1 MSDFQV
7 SAELLSIYL
16 EDARGHLE
24 ALDQCLLA
32 LERDGFDAEA
42 VASLLR
48 PLHTLKGNS
57 GMMGFSGIKEYVH
70 RLEDVFGRIGEN
82 LIPFTPELFDRL
94 FAGASALRD
103 ALEQDCKEA
112 RDSRSLERERRDLE
126 SLLAASSAIAS
137 SPAPALTR
145 PLTPAAPSASGAAA
159 RDVTGSASQG
169 PTVPEEGAEPEA
181 RGADS
186 RYVSVR
192 SSMVRVNFAQL
203 DNLLNMV
210 GELIIY
216 RTKLEQVGKAMAERL
231 GGRGAGADLLEAVQH
246 VAGVAS
252 QLQETV
258 MDIRMLPVR
267 HIFDRFPRLVRD
279 LARQEG
285 KEIELILEGE
295 NTRVD
300 KAIIDEIAEP
310 LVHMIRNS
318 VDHGIE
324 PPALRVARGK
334 TPVGTILLSAAQ
346 ESNSVVLTI
355 MDDGAGIDAETVRR
369 MAIAR
374 GLLKGDEALTEREI
388 VQLIFAQGF
397 STAASVSEI
406 SGRGVG
412 LDAVLKAIERLN
424 GLIEVESVAGVGTK
438 FIIQLPL
445 TLAIISALLV
455 EVAGATYAIP
465 LASVVESLKFHGNE
479 VHEIGGRDALR
490 IRDRI
495 VPLYSLAE
503 VFGEPGRG
511 TDDRR
516 YVVILGRGEKR
527 IGLAVERLK
536 GQQEVVIK
544 ALDPVLGSAGVA
556 LAGATIMGDGRVVL
570 ILDVAALF
578 DGKRRGQAL
587 THVEAGALPPG
598 GPEVCSNTTTAC
610 GRSPSGRPPTPATC
624 S

>member
-1 MSDFQV
+1 MSDFQASV
-7 SAELLSIYL
+7 ELLGIYL

-32 LERDGFDAEA
+32 LERDGLDAET
-42 VASLLR
+42 VTSLLG

-70 RLEDVFGRIGEN
+70 RLEDVFGRIGEGGIA
-82 LIPFTPELFDRL
+82 LSPPLFDRL
-94 FAGASALRD
+94 FTGASALRD
-103 ALEQDCKEA
+103 AVEQACEQAGEA
-112 RDSRSLERERRDLE
+112 RSLERERQDLE
-126 SLLAASSAIAS
+126 ALLAGPVTSSSQVPLPPRRAPGV
-137 SPAPALTR
+137 PAPAEKQALAEAEL
-145 PLTPAAPSASGAAA
+145 PPAEAAG
-159 RDVTGSASQG
+159 VT
-169 PTVPEEGAEPEA
+169 
-181 RGADS
+181 ADT
-186 RYVSVR
+186 RYVSAR

-203 DNLLNMV
+203 DNLLNLV

-216 RTKLEQVGKAMAERL
+216 RTKLEQVGKEMAVRL
-231 GGRGAGADLLEAVQH
+231 GGRGAGADLLDAVQH

-300 KAIIDEIAEP
+300 KAIIDEIGEP
-310 LVHMIRNS
+310 LVHMVRNS

-324 PPALRVARGK
+324 PPAVRVARGK
-334 TPVGTILLSAAQ
+334 TPTGTILLSASQ
-346 ESNSVVLTI
+346 ESNNVLLTI

-369 MAIAR
+369 KAIAR
-374 GLLKGDEALTEREI
+374 GLLKSDDNLSEREI

-397 STAASVSEI
+397 STSEAVSEM

-412 LDAVLKAIERLN
+412 LDVVLKAIERLN
-424 GLIEVESVAGVGTK
+424 GLIEVESVPGVGSK

-445 TLAIISALLV
+445 TLAIISALMV
-455 EVAGATYAIP
+455 EVEGASYAIP
-465 LASVVESLKFHGNE
+465 LASVVESMKFHRDE
-479 VHEIGGRDALR
+479 VHEINGREALR
-490 IRDRI
+490 LRDRI
-495 VPLYSLAE
+495 VPLLSLADL
-503 VFGEPGRG
+503 FGLESTHHG
-511 TDDRR
+511 DRR
-516 YVVILGRGEKR
+516 YAVILGRGDKR
-527 IGLAVERLK
+527 MGLVVDRLR

-544 ALDPVLGSAGVA
+544 ALDPALGSAGVA
-556 LAGATIMGDGRVVL
+556 LAGATIMGDGQVVL

-578 DGKRRGQAL
+578 GGKRRVRAL
-587 THVEAGALPPG
+587 TGAAVEALLPG
-598 GPEVCSNTTTAC
+598 GA
-610 GRSPSGRPPTPATC
+610 
-624 S
+624 

>member
-1 MSDFQV
+1 MSDFQA

-24 ALDQCLLA
+24 ALDQCLLS
-32 LERDGFDAEA
+32 LERDGLDAEA
-42 VASLLR
+42 VACLLG

-70 RLEDVFGRIGEN
+70 RLEDVFGRIGEGG
-82 LIPFTPELFDRL
+82 FTLTPPLFDRL

-103 ALEQDCKEA
+103 AVERACQEA
-112 RDSRSLERERRDLE
+112 GEARSLERERQDLE
-126 SLLAASSAIAS
+126 SLLAGPAT
-137 SPAPALTR
+137 APA
-145 PLTPAAPSASGAAA
+145 AAPVHRERLAASALPATAPQPP
-159 RDVTGSASQG
+159 SA
-169 PTVPEEGAEPEA
+169 GAEPPALESPS
-181 RGADS
+181 GTADA
-186 RYVSVR
+186 RYVSAR

-203 DNLLNMV
+203 DNLLNLV

-216 RTKLEQVGKAMAERL
+216 RTKLEQVGKEMAERM
-231 GGRGAGADLLEAVQH
+231 GGRGAGADLLDAVQH

-285 KEIELILEGE
+285 KQIELILEGE

-300 KAIIDEIAEP
+300 KAIIDEIGEP
-310 LVHMIRNS
+310 LVHMVRNS

-324 PPALRVARGK
+324 PPGLRVARGK
-334 TPVGTILLSAAQ
+334 TPTGTILLSASQ
-346 ESNSVVLTI
+346 ESNTVLLTI

-369 MAIAR
+369 KAIAR
-374 GLLKGDEALTEREI
+374 GLLKGDESLTEREI

-397 STAASVSEI
+397 STTEAVSEM

-412 LDAVLKAIERLN
+412 LDVVLKAIERLN
-424 GLIEVESVAGVGTK
+424 GLIEVESVPGVGTK

-445 TLAIISALLV
+445 TLAIISALMV

-465 LASVVESLKFHGNE
+465 LASVVESMKFHRDE
-479 VHEIGGRDALR
+479 VHQISGRDALR
-490 IRDRI
+490 LRDRI
-495 VPLYSLAE
+495 VPLLSLAQL
-503 VFGEPGRG
+503 FGVQSSDHG
-511 TDDRR
+511 DRH
-516 YVVILGRGEKR
+516 YAVILGRGDKR
-527 IGLAVERLK
+527 IGLLVDRLR

-544 ALDPVLGSAGVA
+544 ALDPALGSSGVA

-578 DGKRRGQAL
+578 DGKRRARAL
-587 THVEAGALPPG
+587 SGSEADALLPG
-598 GPEVCSNTTTAC
+598 GA
-610 GRSPSGRPPTPATC
+610 
-624 S
+624 